1 MIINSKMTRNRAEEY
16 GFDLWTDFV
25 IPPYFQSLKTLKSEK
40 PLIIEGGR
48 GSGKTMLLR
57 YLCHATQFSTQ
68 RKNVEDSVFEH
79 IGIYW
84 KMDVSFASLM
94 EARGADQ
101 ELWKSAFE
109 NMAVLVLCREVLES
123 LGNMTQA
130 RPDVG
135 QIIDKLDLSELRDI
149 DAEIPLELPLLKRYL
164 RKKDN
169 QFQVWVNN
177 YKKLDTPL
185 FYPMRFLEVL
195 IENLVAQIPLL
206 KNSFFSIY
214 IDEYENLNVS
224 QKKIVNTWLKQCHS
238 PLVFN
243 IAMKRQSF
251 DVADT
256 LGSEKIVAVHDYRK
270 IDIESLLNDH
280 FETFASEIF
289 LLKVNEYLCNFF
301 KEEDRLKK
309 EDRLQLYDSSE
320 ISLNIRQSRP
330 YRDSVKQKIERI
342 FPNITAS
349 EVASEIFA
357 DEKLFDRLKRM
368 IKTDLR
374 ELNKESYFAKIFALK
389 VDPAAIIVLHALL
402 NRRTLIFEDVYKE
415 LVKYSMNERSKFKE
429 WISTNLFG
437 CLLNFYG
444 KLNRICPLYSGYST
458 FVTMSNG
465 NIRHFLELCYT
476 SLSISDEDGWRKAQR
491 VERNEQLQAV
501 KYVSNNMI
509 NEIKK
514 FGSQGNVLYQFSL
527 RLGTIFEELRKK
539 DSQSE
544 PEQNQFSIKG
554 QLPVDGEKILR
565 ELVKWSVV
573 FESKLTKQK
582 GLESGS
588 EYMFNPIYSA
598 YFTISYRKKRR
609 IEFTV
614 EEFMALISE
623 DEKRFEMV
631 LRRFVSKTSLC
642 VKSVELSIFD

>member
-256 LGSEKIVAVHDYRK
+256 LGNEKIVAVHDYRK

-349 EVASEIFA
+349 EVASEIFG

-374 ELNKESYFAKIFALK
+374 ELNKESYFEKIFALK

>member
-94 EARGADQ
+94 EARGANQ

-374 ELNKESYFAKIFALK
+374 ELNKESYFEKIFALK

>member
-1 MIINSKMTRNRAEEY
+1 MIIDSKMTRNRAEEY
-16 GFDLWTDFV
+16 GFDLWKEFV
-25 IPPYFQSLKTLKSEK
+25 VPPYFLSLKTLKSEK

-57 YLCHATQFSTQ
+57 YLCHATQFSKK
-68 RKNVEDSVFEH
+68 RDSIEDSVFEH

-94 EARGADQ
+94 EARGAEQ

-109 NMAVLVLCREVLES
+109 NMAVLVLSREVLES
-123 LGNMTQA
+123 LDNMAEA
-130 RPDVG
+130 RQDIR
-135 QIIDKLDLSELRDI
+135 QFIDKLDLSELKDI
-149 DAEIPLELPLLKRYL
+149 DNDLPLELSLLKRYL

-177 YKKLDTPL
+177 YKKLECPL

-195 IENLVAQIPLL
+195 INNLVEQIPLL

-256 LGSEKIVAVHDYRK
+256 LGSEKIVEIHDYRK

-289 LLKVNEYLCNFF
+289 LLKVNEYLF
-301 KEEDRLKK
+301 KFYNERDILR
-309 EDRLQLYDSSE
+309 LYDPSE
-320 ISLNIRQSRP
+320 ESLGYRQSRE
-330 YRDSVKQKIERI
+330 YRDTVKQSIESI
-342 FPNITAS
+342 FPNITTS
-349 EVASEIFA
+349 EVAQSIFE
-357 DEKLFDRLKRM
+357 DEKLLEKLKRM
-368 IKTDLR
+368 IKSDLQI
-374 ELNKESYFAKIFALK
+374 LNKETYFEKIFNLELE
-389 VDPAAIIVLHALL
+389 PAPVIVLHALL
-402 NRRTLIFEDVYKE
+402 NRRTLNFEEVYQE
-415 LVKYSMNERSKFKE
+415 LVKYSMHEKSKFKE

-444 KLNRICPLYSGYST
+444 KLNRTCPLYSGYST
-458 FVTMSNG
+458 FLTMSNG

-476 SLSISDEDGWRKAQR
+476 SLSVSEEDKWREKRQ
-491 VERNEQLQAV
+491 VERNEQLLAV

-554 QLPVDGEKILR
+554 KLPKKGEYILR

-588 EYMFNPIYSA
+588 EYMFNPIYSP
-598 YFTISYRKKRR
+598 YFTISYRKRRR
-609 IEFTV
+609 IEFSV
-614 EEFMALISE
+614 EEFMTLIS
-623 DEKRFEMV
+623 DDKKGFLNV
-631 LRRFVSKTSLC
+631 LKRFVSKTSSY

>member
-374 ELNKESYFAKIFALK
+374 ELNKESYFEKIFALK

-642 VKSVELSIFD
+642 VKSVELSFFD

>member
-1 MIINSKMTRNRAEEY
+1 MTRNRAEEY

-374 ELNKESYFAKIFALK
+374 ELNKESYFEKIFALK

>member
-57 YLCHATQFSTQ
+57 YLCHATQFSTK
-68 RKNVEDSVFEH
+68 RENVEDSVFEH

-123 LGNMTQA
+123 LGNMTHV

-135 QIIDKLDLSELRDI
+135 LIIETLDLSELRDI
-149 DAEIPLELPLLKRYL
+149 DDEIPLELSQLKRYL

-177 YKKLDTPL
+177 YKKLDPPL

-195 IENLVAQIPLL
+195 IETLVAQIPLL

-256 LGSEKIVAVHDYRK
+256 LGNEKIVAVHDYRK

-289 LLKVNEYLCNFF
+289 LLKVNEYLCKFF
-301 KEEDRLKK
+301 KKEDMLKEEDILK
-309 EDRLQLYDSSE
+309 LYDFSE
-320 ISLNIRQSRP
+320 NSLNVRQSRP
-330 YRDSVKQKIERI
+330 YRDSVRQKIERI
-342 FPNITAS
+342 FPNITTS
-349 EVASEIFA
+349 EVASEIFN
-357 DEKLFDRLKRM
+357 DEKMFRRLKRM
-368 IKTDLR
+368 IMVDLQ
-374 ELNKESYFAKIFALK
+374 ELHKESYFEKIFALE
-389 VDPAAIIVLHALL
+389 VDPASIIVLHALL
-402 NRRTLIFEDVYKE
+402 NRRSLVFEDVYNE
-415 LVKYSMNERSKFKE
+415 LVKYSMREKSKFKE

-476 SLSISDEDGWRKAQR
+476 SLSISDEEGWRKAQR

-554 QLPVDGEKILR
+554 QLPGEGENILR

-623 DEKRFEMV
+623 DEKRFETV
-631 LRRFVSKTSLC
+631 LKRFVTKTSLC

>member
-374 ELNKESYFAKIFALK
+374 ELNKESYFEKIFALK